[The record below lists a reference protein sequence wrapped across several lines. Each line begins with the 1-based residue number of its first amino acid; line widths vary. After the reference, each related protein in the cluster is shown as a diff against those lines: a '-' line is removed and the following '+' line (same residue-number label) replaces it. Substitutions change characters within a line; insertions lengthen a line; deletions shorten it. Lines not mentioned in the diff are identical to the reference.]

1 MLPTVLKDAV
11 REATASLRDLSAA
24 SSDAFQSRAEAMS
37 PRAMRAVKRISRALA
52 EAGAAAKIVD
62 DEEELSL
69 TSERVA
75 TLQSR
80 LNEVEVVEATEELD
94 GVLLGIFPDRQQ
106 YEFRV
111 GFSVDG
117 QVIYGPV
124 SEDLDEQYIA
134 NPAEVVLKPARA
146 RFQVITTIRAGQKQS
161 EERVLQ
167 TIAVK
172 TDQ

>member
-1 MLPTVLKDAV
+1 MRL
-11 REATASLRDLSAA
+11 EQLSA
-24 SSDAFQSRAEAMS
+24 S
-37 PRAMRAVKRISRALA
+37 KTLI
-52 EAGAAAKIVD
+52 EAGAVAKIVD

-69 TSERVA
+69 TPERVA

-80 LNEVEVVEATEELD
+80 LNEVEVVETMEELD

-111 GFSVDG
+111 GFGDAG

-124 SEDLDEQYIA
+124 SEDLDQQYIA
-134 NPAEVVLKPARA
+134 NPGKVLLKPVRA
-146 RFQVITTIRAGQKQS
+146 SFQLVTTIRGGHKQS

-167 TIAVK
+167 KIAVITGK
-172 TDQ
+172 GVP